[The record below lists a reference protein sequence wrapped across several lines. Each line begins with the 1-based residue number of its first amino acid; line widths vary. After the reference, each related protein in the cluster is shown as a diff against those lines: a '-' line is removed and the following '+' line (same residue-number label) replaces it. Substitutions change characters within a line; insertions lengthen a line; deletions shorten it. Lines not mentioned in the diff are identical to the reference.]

1 MLLPV
6 MCSQMSTCPLEWEN
20 QKLLDAVTTKRP
32 VRTPES
38 SHYPKQNQK
47 QLTLSAFLN
56 KSKQQN
62 NEEAPTSTI
71 VTEDIESE
79 QLKIDNESSEETASD
94 ICVTSNS
101 PDDESTVKTT
111 STHSCYLTA
120 HEI

>member
-1 MLLPV
+1 

-62 NEEAPTSTI
+62 NEEAPTSII

-111 STHSCYLTA
+111 STHSCYLIA